1 MESNFSDRGFWV
13 REAFGEAA
21 SMDLWTAAR
30 AKTETEAGEPPYTTC
45 AQLLHE
51 VLHHPDAGHLLLR
64 AVNIAVAS
72 RTPHRRVVVVAPHK
86 ADRDHVQYALAE
98 DIGTPSGSAAPEEQ
112 QEDEKETPDRDA
124 TKVVVLL
131 PAFGARERTVRAPR
145 VAEAVAAA
153 QEKLRQEM
161 QSILEAE
168 DILNGDLD
176 AIEERVEGG
185 GTPLTTEQMMEDLKM
200 VAP

>member
-1 MESNFSDRGFWV
+1 
-13 REAFGEAA
+13 
-21 SMDLWTAAR
+21 MDLWTAAR
-30 AKTETEAGEPPYTTC
+30 AKTEPEAIEPPYTTC

-98 DIGTPSGSAAPEEQ
+98 DIGTASGSAAPEEQ
-112 QEDEKETPDRDA
+112 EEAGDRDA
-124 TKVVVLL
+124 TKMVVLL

-185 GTPLTTEQMMEDLKM
+185 GTPLTTEQMMKDLNLI
-200 VAP
+200 AP